1 MPQSDQPGA
10 ASSGQS
16 ASAATGTGQS
26 YEGCLKEKKGE
37 YWLMSNDGSKY
48 HVSSTSDLSAHKN
61 HEVRVTGDVASAAS
75 SMSGNANATAQ
86 SLNATNVEDVSST
99 CKMGNKG
106 NMSNPSSTNPSS
118 SNPSTYPK

>member
-10 ASSGQS
+10 ASSAGQTS
-16 ASAATGTGQS
+16 SMSTTSTGQA

-37 YWLMSNDGSKY
+37 YWLMSADGSKY

-61 HEVRVTGDVASAAS
+61 HEVRITGDTASAAS
-75 SMSGNANATAQ
+75 SMSGGANATAQ
-86 SLNATNVEDVSST
+86 SLNATNVEDVSTS

-106 NMSNPSSTNPSS
+106 NMSNPNPST